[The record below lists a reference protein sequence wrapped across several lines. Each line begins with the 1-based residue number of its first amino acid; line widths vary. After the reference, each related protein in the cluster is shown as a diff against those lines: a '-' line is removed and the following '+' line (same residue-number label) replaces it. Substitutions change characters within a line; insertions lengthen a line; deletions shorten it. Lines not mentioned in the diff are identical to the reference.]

1 MTDVLIV
8 IPSRYQSTRLPG
20 KPLIKIKGI
29 EMIKRVANIAA
40 YVCHE
45 NKNCS
50 YVVAT
55 DDSRIE
61 EFCIKEKIN
70 VVMTSEHC
78 KNGTERCWEATLNLE
93 NSIGQPQLIINLQGD
108 NPLCPPWII
117 QNIIDEWKK
126 DTAAAVYT
134 PFVQL
139 DWNDYNQ
146 MLEAKKETPASGT
159 TVIIDKNG
167 YAMAFSKNIIPSIRN
182 NDKAMQN
189 MTESPVKRH
198 IGLYA
203 YSYNTLKEYNSL
215 EKSVYEQNYIEGL
228 EQMRFLYN
236 ALKVKMV
243 KVDYQGRETTSG
255 VDAPEDI
262 VRVEAIIEKYGEL
275 IP

>member
-20 KPLIKIKGI
+20 KPLVKIKGV
-29 EMIKRVANIAA
+29 EMIKRVAGIAA

-45 NKNCS
+45 NKGCQ

-61 EFCIKEKIN
+61 DFCLQENIN
-70 VVMTSEHC
+70 VVMTSVEC
-78 KNGTERCWEATLNLE
+78 KNGTERCWEATRKKE
-93 NSIGQPQLIINLQGD
+93 SETGKPQLIINLQGD

-117 QNIIDEWKK
+117 QNIIDEWRN
-126 DTAAAVYT
+126 DNSAAVYT
-134 PFVQL
+134 PYVQL
-139 DWNDYNQ
+139 DWNDYDQ

-159 TVIIDKNG
+159 TVITDKNG
-167 YAMAFSKNIIPSIRN
+167 YALAFSKNIIPAIRN
-182 NDKAMQN
+182 YDKAKQN
-189 MTESPVKRH
+189 MDESPIKRH

-203 YSYNTLKEYNSL
+203 YSYDTLKEYTSL
-215 EKSVYEQNYIEGL
+215 VKSIYEQNYIEGL

-243 KVDYQGRETTSG
+243 KVDYRGRETTSG

-262 VRVEAIIEKYGEL
+262 ARVEAIIDKYGEL
-275 IP
+275 IS

>member
-29 EMIKRVANIAA
+29 EMIKRVANIAT

-61 EFCIKEKIN
+61 EFCIKENIN
-70 VVMTSEHC
+70 VVMTSEDC
-78 KNGTERCWEATLNLE
+78 KNGTERCWEATLKLE
-93 NSIGQPQLIINLQGD
+93 SSIGQPKLIINLQGD

-126 DTAAAVYT
+126 DNMAAVYT
-134 PFVQL
+134 PYVQL

-146 MLEAKKETPASGT
+146 MLEAKKQTPASGT
-159 TVIIDKNG
+159 TVITDKHG
-167 YAMAFSKNIIPSIRN
+167 YALAFSKNVIPAIRN

-255 VDAPEDI
+255 VDAQEDI
-262 VRVEAIIEKYGEL
+262 ARVETIIEKYGEL